1 MNENEYNRQLAE
13 LDRRFDGEIAEA
25 QKRLAKA
32 QATAAAARKDY
43 DAWYQKA
50 LKVELNHASPWF
62 TWEGAEGAI
71 KQHRYA
77 LDVAT
82 AEEARA
88 ADLVQSL
95 QANKRS
101 RVKKIIDARS
111 ADFLHD
117 AKAQAAAMAEAALL
131 NLV

>member
-32 QATAAAARKDY
+32 AAAVAAARKDY

-50 LKVELNHASPWF
+50 LKTELNHTWPWF
-62 TWEGAEGAI
+62 TWDNAESAI
-71 KQHRYA
+71 KQHSQA
-77 LDVAT
+77 LNASL

-88 ADLVQSL
+88 SDLVQAL

-117 AKAQAAAMAEAALL
+117 AKAQAAAMAEAALQ
-131 NLV
+131 NLA